1 MLLCGQHIRVDER
14 GMSRSPDPPVSLS
27 PYSNSCMWARR
38 RASPIWCCTA
48 AMCTARSVPTAAWP
62 ETLTAPGTA
71 NPAPATPPRR
81 RGRLCG
87 CVGVCVC
94 LLVCVC
100 VCVRVCVGC
109 VRRCVCVCVCVSV
122 CVRVAVCVCGL
133 CVCVCVCV

>member
-1 MLLCGQHIRVDER
+1 
-14 GMSRSPDPPVSLS
+14 SLS

-87 CVGVCVC
+87 CVGGCVCVC
-94 LLVCVC
+94 WCGCRGVCCGGGWGGGGCVCGCGCVRVCVCVLWVCVCVC
-100 VCVRVCVGC
+100 VCVRVYVH
-109 VRRCVCVCVCVSV
+109 VCVCVCAHV
-122 CVRVAVCVCGL
+122 C
-133 CVCVCVCV
+133 